1 MYLYMRVLVKTL
13 YLFLLFGLI
22 PVFTTASNHG
32 NIHSSN
38 TSNRIIVYKRAD
50 SIDLKMRIY
59 YPDNLC
65 LEKKYPAVVF
75 FFGGGWYSVNSE
87 QFLPHALALNKMGM
101 VAVLADYRTM
111 KIRGVSP
118 KDCISDAKSAMRY
131 IRTHSDELN
140 IDSQKIVASGGS
152 AGGHLA
158 ISTAVIDSFDDE
170 SDNKEIDPT
179 PNALVLFNPV
189 LDNGPLGGY
198 AYNKVKEYYK
208 EFSPAHNIKEGMPPT
223 LVMIGTHDK
232 LIPIETILRFQKN
245 MEEKGNICDVYLY
258 SGQEHGF
265 FNYKDGSNKYYYR
278 TLGDMVMFLKNYN
291 FINEPK

>member
-158 ISTAVIDSFDDE
+158 ISTAVIDSFEDE
-170 SDNKEIDPT
+170 SDNKDIDPT

-265 FNYKDGSNKYYYR
+265 FNYKDGLNKYYYR
-278 TLGDMVMFLKNYN
+278 TFGDMVMFLKNYN